1 MPSGNSSIGRPA
13 SIRRAIAA
21 LAAGIVRRLWRS
33 TKTVSCSRAKWET
46 TGGDKTRPFGRR
58 DALRENTQ
66 GQQGGERPA
75 ERDRE
80 PQPQR
85 PTPAQREPLQG
96 SEGQKQDQG
105 KNDQYGAEISHVS
118 PRVSIAIRALL
129 KRLGCSLMTAPSLFL
144 PVELPFRHQTFAS
157 GF

>member
-1 MPSGNSSIGRPA
+1 MICGN
-13 SIRRAIAA
+13 
-21 LAAGIVRRLWRS
+21 
-33 TKTVSCSRAKWET
+33 
-46 TGGDKTRPFGRR
+46 KTRPLLRR
-58 DALRENTQ
+58 DVLHENTQ

-96 SEGQKQDQG
+96 SEGQKQEQG

-118 PRVSIAIRALL
+118 PQVSIAIQPL
-129 KRLGCSLMTAPSLFL
+129 
-144 PVELPFRHQTFAS
+144 
-157 GF
+157 